1 MSHDDLND
9 DDDPLKKNAVFAC
22 DLQEAWKKVIED
34 KGVYSEQISYIFEM
48 IDTDGDGYIEEDKL
62 SLSIGKILDFEACE
76 KKKDISTED
85 QEDFDELQEYR
96 DYIVEEIM
104 GDFDRLD
111 TDQFSSR
118 IKSFKE
124 EAKQLTP

>member
-1 MSHDDLND
+1 
-9 DDDPLKKNAVFAC
+9 
-22 DLQEAWKKVIED
+22 
-34 KGVYSEQISYIFEM
+34 M
-48 IDTDGDGYIEEDKL
+48 IDTDGDGYIEEDEL
-62 SLSIGKILDFEACE
+62 SLSIGKILDFEAYE

-85 QEDFDELQEYR
+85 QEDFEELQEYR

-111 TDQFSSR
+111 PDQFSTR

-124 EAKQLTP
+124 EVNQNG